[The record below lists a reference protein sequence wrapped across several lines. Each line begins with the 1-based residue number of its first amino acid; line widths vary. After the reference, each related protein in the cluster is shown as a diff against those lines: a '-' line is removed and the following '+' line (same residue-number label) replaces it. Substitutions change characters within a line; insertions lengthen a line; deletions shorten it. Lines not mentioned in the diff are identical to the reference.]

1 VPTALTIHQQKER
14 SLFMFATVFHR
25 PQPLLDQLAQLQQA
39 LSRPRAS
46 DATADGIRA
55 ALAGSFP
62 PVNVGR
68 TERSI
73 EVYAFAPGLDAQA
86 IDVTVE
92 RGVLR
97 ISGERRSGSKGAAD
111 GVQIYAA
118 ERWHG
123 RFSRAV
129 TLPEEA
135 DTGRVEAHYRDG
147 VLRVS
152 VGLREQARPQRVN
165 VQ

>member
-1 VPTALTIHQQKER
+1 MFDTA
-14 SLFMFATVFHR
+14 FHR
-25 PQPLLDQLAQLQQA
+25 PQGLLEQLAQLQQA
-39 LSRPRAS
+39 LSRSRSS
-46 DATADGIRA
+46 DGFADGIRSSTA
-55 ALAGSFP
+55 ASFP
-62 PVNVGR
+62 SLNIGR

-97 ISGERRSGSKGAAD
+97 ISGERKQTERSASEA
-111 GVQIYAA
+111 VQLYAT

-129 TLPEEA
+129 TLPDEA
-135 DTGRVEAHYRDG
+135 DTGSVEAQYRDG

-152 VGLREQARPQRVN
+152 VGLREAARPQRIN

>member
-1 VPTALTIHQQKER
+1 MFDNALY
-14 SLFMFATVFHR
+14 R
-25 PQPLLDQLAQLQQA
+25 PQALLEQLSQLQQA
-39 LSRPRAS
+39 LSRSLTPGGAP
-46 DATADGIRA
+46 DGIRA
-55 ALAGSFP
+55 AAAGSFP
-62 PVNVGR
+62 PINVGR

-73 EVYAFAPGLDAQA
+73 EVYAFAPGLDAQG

-97 ISGERRSGSKGAAD
+97 LSGERRPTERQAGQ
-111 GVQIYAA
+111 GVQVYAA

-129 TLPEEA
+129 ALPDDA
-135 DTGRVEAHYRDG
+135 DTTSVQASYRDG

-152 VGLREQARPQRVN
+152 VGLREAARPQRIT

>member
-1 VPTALTIHQQKER
+1 
-14 SLFMFATVFHR
+14 MFDTTFHR
-25 PQPLLDQLAQLQQA
+25 PQQLLDQLAQLQRV
-39 LSRPRAS
+39 LSRPAS
-46 DATADGIRA
+46 AGASADGLRSAI
-55 ALAGSFP
+55 AGSFP
-62 PVNVGR
+62 AINVGR
-68 TERSI
+68 TSQSI
-73 EVYAFAPGLDAQA
+73 EVYAFAPGLNAQA

-97 ISGERRSGSKGAAD
+97 ISGERRPTNKGAAD
-111 GVQIYAA
+111 GLQTYAA

-129 TLPEEA
+129 TLPDEA
-135 DTGRVEAHYRDG
+135 DTARVEAQYRDG

-152 VGLREQARPQRVN
+152 IGLREEARPQRIN

>member
-1 VPTALTIHQQKER
+1 
-14 SLFMFATVFHR
+14 MFDTVFHR
-25 PQPLLDQLAQLQQA
+25 PQGLLEQLAQLQQA
-39 LSRPRAS
+39 LSRSRSA
-46 DATADGIRA
+46 DGLADGIRSSM
-55 ALAGSFP
+55 AGSFP
-62 PVNVGR
+62 TINIGR
-68 TERSI
+68 SERSI
-73 EVYAFAPGLDAQA
+73 EVFAFAPGLDAQS

-97 ISGERRSGSKGAAD
+97 ISGERQPTDRGSSD
-111 GVQIYAA
+111 SVQVYAA

-129 TLPEEA
+129 TLPDEA
-135 DTGRVEAHYRDG
+135 DTGSVEAQYRDG

-152 VGLREQARPQRVN
+152 VGLREAAQPQRIN

>member
-1 VPTALTIHQQKER
+1 
-14 SLFMFATVFHR
+14 MFDTVFHR
-25 PQPLLDQLAQLQQA
+25 PQGLLEQLAQLQQA
-39 LSRPRAS
+39 ISRSRSADGLP
-46 DATADGIRA
+46 DGIRSA
-55 ALAGSFP
+55 VVGSFP
-62 PVNVGR
+62 PINIGR

-73 EVYAFAPGLDAQA
+73 EVYAFAPGLEAQA

-97 ISGERRSGSKGAAD
+97 ISGERPPTDRRASDA
-111 GVQIYAA
+111 VQWYAA

-135 DTGRVEAHYRDG
+135 DTGSVEAQYRDG
-147 VLRVS
+147 VLRIK
-152 VGLREQARPQRVN
+152 VGLRETAQPQRIN

>member
-1 VPTALTIHQQKER
+1 
-14 SLFMFATVFHR
+14 MFDTVFHR
-25 PQPLLDQLAQLQQA
+25 PQGLLEQLAQLQQA
-39 LSRPRAS
+39 LSRSRSA
-46 DATADGIRA
+46 DGLADGIRSSM
-55 ALAGSFP
+55 AGSFP
-62 PVNVGR
+62 TINIGHS
-68 TERSI
+68 ERSI
-73 EVYAFAPGLDAQA
+73 EVFAFAPGLDAQS

-97 ISGERRSGSKGAAD
+97 ISGERQPTDRGSSD
-111 GVQIYAA
+111 SVQVYAA

-129 TLPEEA
+129 TLPDEA
-135 DTGRVEAHYRDG
+135 DTGSVEAQYRDG

-152 VGLREQARPQRVN
+152 VGLREAAQPQRIN